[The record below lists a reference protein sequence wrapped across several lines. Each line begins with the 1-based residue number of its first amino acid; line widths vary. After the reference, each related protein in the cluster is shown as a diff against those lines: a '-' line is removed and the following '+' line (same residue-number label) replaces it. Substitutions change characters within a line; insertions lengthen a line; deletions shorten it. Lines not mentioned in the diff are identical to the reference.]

1 MKKINKFIFSLF
13 LLIIYMLFPYNA
25 YSAVN
30 CTNCG
35 QEGAFGSELS
45 NVYPEDPF
53 FPDFV
58 DYLPELE
65 IKNYKLIGEELDMD
79 IEDVEEYHK
88 MICQMNP
95 MPGSLYTSEEVY
107 NPTVKADV
115 KIVKIEG
122 EWQIVSED
130 KGD

>member
-1 MKKINKFIFSLF
+1 
-13 LLIIYMLFPYNA
+13 
-25 YSAVN
+25 
-30 CTNCG
+30 
-35 QEGAFGSELS
+35 
-45 NVYPEDPF
+45 
-53 FPDFV
+53 
-58 DYLPELE
+58 
-65 IKNYKLIGEELDMD
+65 MD

-130 KGD
+130 KGDVRLHISNKYRKMLQEIRQKSKHSRRCVKEGTLTAEELKKQLKKEQELGAIY